1 MTKQVF
7 ILGASSDIGIE
18 TVKIFL
24 SNNWNVIAHYKDNA
38 KNLKTLQSKNMNRI
52 KLLKVNFKNIKKA
65 TKVMNDNKKIFK
77 NISSFVSLIG
87 YLKTNSSKKINFES
101 IIEHIKINYFSNII
115 VLNQLKNIMLKKKFG
130 RVLLS
135 SSIGTKFGGSDLT
148 YAYSLSKFMNEF
160 IPSQYKKK
168 YAKTIIYN
176 VLQIGVTKTKIHDK
190 IIKKNMNKRR
200 ELIPTKKIAN
210 PSEVANKIFFLSS
223 EKNTLIHGQL
233 INISGGE

>member
-24 SNNWNVIAHYKDNA
+24 SNNWNVIAHYNDNA

-77 NISSFVSLIG
+77 NIISFVSLIG
-87 YLKTNSSKKINFES
+87 YLKTSSSKKINFES
-101 IIEHIKINYFSNII
+101 IIEHIKINYFSNVI
-115 VLNQLKNIMLKKKFG
+115 VLNELKNIMLKKKFG

-160 IPSQYKKK
+160 IPSEYKKK

-190 IIKKNMNKRR
+190 INKKNMNKRR

>member
-24 SNNWNVIAHYKDNA
+24 SNNWNVIAHFNDNA
-38 KNLKTLQSKNMNRI
+38 KNLKILQSKNKNRI
-52 KLLKVNFKNIKKA
+52 KLLKINFKHIKKA
-65 TKVMNDNKKIFK
+65 TKVMNNNKKIFK
-77 NISSFVSLIG
+77 NIISFVSLIG
-87 YLKTNSSKKINFES
+87 YLKTSSSKKINFES
-101 IIEHIKINYFSNII
+101 IIEHIKINYFSNVI
-115 VLNQLKNIMLKKKFG
+115 VLNELKNIMLKKKFG

-160 IPSQYKKK
+160 IPSEYKKK

-190 IIKKNMNKRR
+190 INKKNMNKRR

>member
-7 ILGASSDIGIE
+7 ILGASSDIGVE

-24 SNNWNVIAHYKDNA
+24 SNNWNVIAHFNDNA
-38 KNLKTLQSKNMNRI
+38 KNLKILQNKNKNRI

>member
-1 MTKQVF
+1 MNKQVF

-24 SNNWNVIAHYKDNA
+24 SNNWNVIAHFNDNA
-38 KNLKTLQSKNMNRI
+38 KNLKILQKKNKNRI
-52 KLLKVNFKNIKKA
+52 KLLKINFKDIKKA
-65 TKVMNDNKKIFK
+65 TKVINDNKKIFK
-77 NISSFVSLIG
+77 DISSFVSLIG
-87 YLKTNSSKKINFES
+87 YLKTNNSKKINFES

-115 VLNQLKNIMLKKKFG
+115 VLNELKGIMLKKNFG

-160 IPSQYKKK
+160 IPFQYKKI

-190 IIKKNMNKRR
+190 IKKKNMNKRR
-200 ELIPTKKIAN
+200 ELIPTKKIAD

>member
-24 SNNWNVIAHYKDNA
+24 SNNWNVIAHFNDNA
-38 KNLKTLQSKNMNRI
+38 KNLKILQSKNKNRI
-52 KLLKVNFKNIKKA
+52 KLLKINFKHIKKA
-65 TKVMNDNKKIFK
+65 TKVMNNNKKIFK
-77 NISSFVSLIG
+77 NIISFVSLIG
-87 YLKTNSSKKINFES
+87 YLKTSSSKKINFES
-101 IIEHIKINYFSNII
+101 IIEHIKINYFSNVI
-115 VLNQLKNIMLKKKFG
+115 VLNELKNIMLKKKFG

-160 IPSQYKKK
+160 IPSEYKKK

-176 VLQIGVTKTKIHDK
+176 VLQIAVTKTKIHDK
-190 IIKKNMNKRR
+190 INKKNMNKRR